1 MHSLFVGIA
10 CRVSA
15 MRGRITEMAGAV
27 IVILLAQAGAVA
39 QVPAGWLGTWKLNV
53 AKSTYDPGPAPYK
66 RATYSIEP
74 HEDGMKV
81 TYDMVHPRGGITHLE
96 WKGKLDGRDYP
107 LQGIDEVLTYAY
119 RPAADGSFEV
129 IVKFDGRVTAVS
141 RVTLSADGR
150 TMITTTTGRGARGQD
165 VLTRTVYEK
174 Q

>member
-1 MHSLFVGIA
+1 
-10 CRVSA
+10 
-15 MRGRITEMAGAV
+15 MAGAV

-66 RATYSIEP
+66 RATYTIEP
-74 HEDGMKV
+74 HEDGLKV
-81 TYDMVHPRGGITHLE
+81 TYDMVHPCGGVTHLE

-107 LQGIDEVLTYAY
+107 VQGIDEVLTYAY
-119 RPAADGSFEV
+119 RPAGDGSFEV